1 MNTPDESTIQSWLKG
16 ELEGNE
22 LKQMEAWAE
31 ENAAELEAKM
41 GWDALGDEISKSIPS
56 EQEPP
61 YADFFNER
69 VKHHAVESVEKVPAA
84 KPASQWTRIN
94 WFFAPAAAAGM
105 AVCFYLGTRVDHGK
119 TPIEQSFAVLDEVYT
134 PASGVH
140 SEVIISGESTVIV
153 LDGLD
158 EIPESLDIVSGDT
171 SHGVSPRMLV
181 KDKRESFYF

>member
-1 MNTPDESTIQSWLKG
+1 MNNPDESTIQRWLKG

-31 ENAAELEAKM
+31 ENATELEAKM
-41 GWDALGDEISKSIPS
+41 GWDALGDEIAQALPS

-69 VKHHAVESVEKVPAA
+69 VKHHAVELVETPPAT
-84 KPASQWTRIN
+84 KASPLWKRFN
-94 WFFAPAAAAGM
+94 WILAPTAVAGM
-105 AVCFYLGTRVDHGK
+105 VFCFYLGTRIDQ
-119 TPIEQSFAVLDEVYT
+119 ET

-140 SEVIISGESTVIV
+140 SEVIISGDSTVIV

-158 EIPESLDIVSGDT
+158 EIPDALDIVSGET
-171 SHGVSPRMLV
+171 GQGLSPRMMV
-181 KDKRESFYF
+181 KTERESFYF

>member
-1 MNTPDESTIQSWLKG
+1 MNNPDESTIQNWLKG

-41 GWDALGDEISKSIPS
+41 GWDALGDEISQALPS

-69 VKHHAVESVEKVPAA
+69 VKHHAVELVETSPATKAAPLWKRFNWILTPAA
-84 KPASQWTRIN
+84 M
-94 WFFAPAAAAGM
+94 AGM
-105 AVCFYLGTRVDHGK
+105 AFCFYLGTRIDQDVA
-119 TPIEQSFAVLDEVYT
+119 TTEQSAAVLEDVYT

-140 SEVIISGESTVIV
+140 SEVLHSGGITVIV

-158 EIPESLDIVSGDT
+158 EIPDTLDIASGET
-171 SHGVSPRMLV
+171 GHGLSPRMMV
-181 KDKRESFYF
+181 KNERENLYF

>member
-1 MNTPDESTIQSWLKG
+1 MNNPDESTIQRWLKG

-31 ENAAELEAKM
+31 ENATELEAKM
-41 GWDALGDEISKSIPS
+41 GWDALGDEISQALPS

-69 VKHHAVESVEKVPAA
+69 VKHHAVELVETSPLTKASPLWKRFNWILTPAA
-84 KPASQWTRIN
+84 V
-94 WFFAPAAAAGM
+94 AGM
-105 AVCFYLGTRVDHGK
+105 AFCFYLGTRIDQEA
-119 TPIEQSFAVLDEVYT
+119 TAMEQAVAVLEEVYT

-140 SEVIISGESTVIV
+140 SEVIISGDSTVIV

-158 EIPESLDIVSGDT
+158 EIPDTLDIVSGET
-171 SHGVSPRMLV
+171 GQGASPRMMV
-181 KDKRESFYF
+181 KTERENFYF